1 MRVTAFSVQNNI
13 WPPLLIFLI
22 KAAFFVLFSYTL
34 YAIINLYIY
43 MGVVFLNTE
52 RIRHLL
58 LGWYS
63 DHFRALPWRVDAT
76 PYHVWISE
84 IMLQQTRIEA
94 VLPYYHRFIDVL
106 PDVYALADISPEVLL
121 KLWEGLGYYSRAR
134 NLQKAAKIIV
144 EKYDGQIP
152 SDYEALLA
160 LPGIGAYTAGAIA
173 SIAFDTPVPAVD
185 GNVMRVLARLTGDD
199 TDVLSTQGKKRFSDL
214 AWELVPQSN
223 PGRFNQALMELGE
236 TVCVPSGAPHC
247 KECPLNSQCVAFR
260 TGVAADLPV
269 RVKKTKRRIEKRS
282 VAMVRL
288 CDGEAAVLLHRRD
301 DTGLLAGMWE
311 LPNALSDQPLAALD
325 PSLRDRCSYIG
336 ELPEGRHLFTHI
348 EWQMTGRLY
357 EMTQP
362 VALPDGYAWVTL
374 AQLRHTFPLPSAF
387 RVYTRILEQL
397 LHKEK

>member
-1 MRVTAFSVQNNI
+1 M
-13 WPPLLIFLI
+13 
-22 KAAFFVLFSYTL
+22 
-34 YAIINLYIY
+34 YILE
-43 MGVVFLNTE
+43 VVFLNTE

-63 DHFRALPWRVDAT
+63 DHFRSLPWRVDAT

-106 PDVYALADISPEVLL
+106 PNVYALADVSTEVLL

-134 NLQKAAKIIV
+134 NLQKAANIIV

-199 TDVLSTQGKKRFSDL
+199 TDVLSAQGKKRFLDL

-247 KECPLNSQCVAFR
+247 TDCPLRSECVAFKNAL
-260 TGVAADLPV
+260 TTVLPV
-269 RVKKTKRRIEKRS
+269 RIKKTKRRIEGRNI
-282 VAMVRL
+282 AMVCLR
-288 CDGEAAVLLHRRD
+288 GEEDAVLLHRRD

-311 LPNALSDQPLAALD
+311 LPNILSEQPLAAL
-325 PSLRDRCSYIG
+325 PPYMQEHCSCIG
-336 ELPEGRHLFTHI
+336 ELPDARHLFTHI
-348 EWQMTGRLY
+348 EWRMTGRLY
-357 EMTQP
+357 EVVEP
-362 VALPDGYAWVTL
+362 VVLPDDYAWVTWS
-374 AQLRHTFPLPSAF
+374 QLRNTFPLPSAF
-387 RVYTRILEQL
+387 RVYSRILEQL
-397 LHKEK
+397 LHKEE